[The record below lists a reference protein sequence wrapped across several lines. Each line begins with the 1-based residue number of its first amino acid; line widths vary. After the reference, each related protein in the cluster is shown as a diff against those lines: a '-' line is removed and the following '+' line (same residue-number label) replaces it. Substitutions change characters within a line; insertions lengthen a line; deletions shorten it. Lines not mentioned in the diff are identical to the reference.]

1 MADKVTNPGD
11 MEAPGSE
18 EDKEPA
24 SGAKA
29 SKERA
34 SGSTQPMQVDEPQV
48 SPGSSAGK
56 PSATKAKQKKAPF
69 YKAKAEARSSG
80 EVQAGRPAVILTEG
94 RGASRPGKQD
104 DEEDKAGGGCN
115 PEGGPWC
122 NQADRR
128 GGCLTKRGP

>member
-1 MADKVTNPGD
+1 
-11 MEAPGSE
+11 MEAPDSE

-48 SPGSSAGK
+48 SPGCSAGK

-69 YKAKAEARSSG
+69 YKVKAESRSSG
-80 EVQAGRPAVILTEG
+80 EVQADRPL
-94 RGASRPGKQD
+94 
-104 DEEDKAGGGCN
+104 
-115 PEGGPWC
+115 
-122 NQADRR
+122 
-128 GGCLTKRGP
+128 